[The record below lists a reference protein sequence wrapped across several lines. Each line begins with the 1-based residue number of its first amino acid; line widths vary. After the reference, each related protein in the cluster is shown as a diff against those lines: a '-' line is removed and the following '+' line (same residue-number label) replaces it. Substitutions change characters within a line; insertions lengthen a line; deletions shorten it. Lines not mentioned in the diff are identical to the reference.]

1 MQRTFA
7 LLDCV
12 VEAETAVLPKS
23 RFGWVAMPA
32 FGAHIPMEEGDL
44 HKIVIKKKMRLI

>member
-7 LLDCV
+7 LLDYV
-12 VEAETAVLPKS
+12 AEAEPAVLPKS

-32 FGAHIPMEEGDL
+32 FGAPIPIEEGAL
-44 HKIVIKKKMRLI
+44 HKSVI